1 MDRAKLRK
9 ILWWLAAVLV
19 VGLLLF
25 VVFGRKNQQPVSPGA
40 STAETASETLTQ
52 GIFETETT
60 PETQQTPEIK
70 TSSEAETASEQ
81 TGSEE
86 TSSETEGTGGTDEGE
101 ATAEPSSEA
110 QTSPSEKET
119 SSERA
124 EESTARTEPSSEK
137 AETTTRE
144 PEITSIEAGITVKK
158 NGEYSDKEHVALY
171 IHKYKELPS
180 NYISKQEAEN
190 LGWVSYKGNLWKVA
204 YGKSIGGS
212 YFGNYEGQL
221 PKAKGRKYYECDID
235 FDGTYRNDKRIVYSN
250 DGLIFYTEDHYET
263 FERLY

>member
-25 VVFGRKNQQPVSPGA
+25 VVFGRKNQQPVNPGA

-60 PETQQTPEIK
+60 PETQK
-70 TSSEAETASEQ
+70 TSEAETSSEPESKPEPA
-81 TGSEE
+81 GSEE
-86 TSSETEGTGGTDEGE
+86 TSSEKAGTDEAE
-101 ATAEPSSEA
+101 TTVEPSSEA
-110 QTSPSEKET
+110 ET
-119 SSERA
+119 SGSQKEASSEQT

-144 PEITSIEAGITVKK
+144 PEITSIEAGVTVKK

-171 IHKYKELPS
+171 IHTYNKLPS
-180 NYISKQEAEN
+180 NYISKKEAEN

-235 FDGTYRNDKRIVYSN
+235 FDGTFRNDKRIVYSN